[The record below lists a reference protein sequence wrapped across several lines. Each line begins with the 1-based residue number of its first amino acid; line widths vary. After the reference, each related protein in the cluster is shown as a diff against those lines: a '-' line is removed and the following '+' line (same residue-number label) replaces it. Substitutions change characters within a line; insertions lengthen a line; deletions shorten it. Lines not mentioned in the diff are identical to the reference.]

1 VRVTFVR
8 GPRRVVVGADSS
20 PLGGVYGLVHAVRV
34 EVSVLEPLDV
44 PDEDEVVDD
53 GPLMSVV
60 TGGLVLVIV
69 AVVVGVDDEPVAVA
83 ENDGSTKFRGARSG
97 SLDWRDTNVTAAMRM
112 PITARPTTLAPITAG
127 VRLYHGADDGDC
139 SSSWSSGSW
148 PAMASDSSRGPRPDA
163 GSAELRHDLGGEE
176 LEVVEVGHVEEL
188 QVHPLHTHLY
198 VGSQLV
204 RDLGRRSHRRGAAA

>member
-1 VRVTFVR
+1 MRVTFVR
-8 GPRRVVVGADSS
+8 GPRRVVDGVDSS

-34 EVSVLEPLDV
+34 DVSVLELLELLDV
-44 PDEDEVVDD
+44 SDGEVVDD

-83 ENDGSTKFRGARSG
+83 ENEGSTKFEGACSG
-97 SLDWRDTNVTAAMRM
+97 SLDWRETNVTAAMRM

-139 SSSWSSGSW
+139 SSS
-148 PAMASDSSRGPRPDA
+148 
-163 GSAELRHDLGGEE
+163 
-176 LEVVEVGHVEEL
+176 
-188 QVHPLHTHLY
+188 
-198 VGSQLV
+198 
-204 RDLGRRSHRRGAAA
+204 